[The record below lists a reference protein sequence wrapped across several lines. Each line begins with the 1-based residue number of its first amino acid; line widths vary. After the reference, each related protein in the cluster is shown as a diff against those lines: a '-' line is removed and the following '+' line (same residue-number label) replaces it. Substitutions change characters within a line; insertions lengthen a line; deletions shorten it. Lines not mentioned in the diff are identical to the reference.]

1 MKTKTLASLLL
12 CSLALIAFTG
22 CKTPADAV
30 PRSEI
35 SASLYGK
42 PMRVLLPKDMEADE
56 IKFSATTNG
65 AVDLSIKNIKTRM
78 NPDVITVSTRGY
90 AEMRKAD
97 LELLKGGVESVG
109 GAAAKFAP

>member
-1 MKTKTLASLLL
+1 MKTRIINLL
-12 CSLALIAFTG
+12 SIAAILIVGAG

-109 GAAAKFAP
+109 GTAAKFAP

>member
-1 MKTKTLASLLL
+1 MKHLAINLL
-12 CSLALIAFTG
+12 SIAAISIVCAG

-109 GAAAKFAP
+109 GTAAKFAP